1 MSDVQSRNGSSVPH
15 EGEGRACGDWRGG
28 VVTDYYL
35 FMIVNIVLL
44 EVERFASRALPYI
57 DRVPSAT
64 KLVGGRRRVRK
75 ATFKVL

>member
-28 VVTDYYL
+28 GCNGL
-35 FMIVNIVLL
+35 NIVIVLL

>member
-28 VVTDYYL
+28 VGNGL

-44 EVERFASRALPYI
+44 EVERLASRALPYI

-75 ATFKVL
+75 ATFEVL